1 MDSKTYLYCTI
12 QQIHGRRG
20 FSRHEATSLQFHNYG
35 AESMVV
41 ETFFYLLDVGT
52 SNALVLYNEHL
63 RMRSERDPVP
73 KWNIVQ
79 FKMQLVVDLV
89 GRSIT
94 DLFDTSCEHVQEHVA
109 VQIEGGGRSRCA
121 FCSLMS
127 RVCRTRYQCSVC
139 GVPLCAMG
147 SGKVKNDCFSQAHET
162 EDRRQMVCTKYH
174 EMQKKNSRQK

>member
-1 MDSKTYLYCTI
+1 MRWSYT
-12 QQIHGRRG
+12 
-20 FSRHEATSLQFHNYG
+20 
-35 AESMVV
+35 
-41 ETFFYLLDVGT
+41 
-52 SNALVLYNEHL
+52 NEHL